1 MINPP
6 RLGDKSKLTADKLFD
21 GVKHSDVP
29 DLEDIRKGQVDVDGI
44 EVGPKSQTGVT
55 VKKADDYVEGQ
66 SS

>member
-1 MINPP
+1 
-6 RLGDKSKLTADKLFD
+6 LFD

-29 DLEDIRKGQVDVDGI
+29 DLEDIRKGQVDVGGLVVDGI